1 MSKLLCQCMQNQ
13 RKRTYRNSSWHYRLN
28 FRNTVSTFS
37 FPSPCSSLEFQL
49 IFVIILALVRRTFH
63 SAEIFIHEPSLNR
76 SLFPS
81 NLNSQRLDMLYA
93 CLVSAK
99 SLLDNIFAL
108 PLSSY
113 YGFSIITLSQL
124 GYGLST
130 AFKLFFI
137 EVPGW
142 DLTYVRSTVNL
153 LQYFEHFI
161 AKFEQA
167 GAQIDNTQPTP
178 TRISFCT
185 GCSRAMGRV
194 KGWYEVRLAAE
205 TEEKQRE
212 QQTGLTGIDDILGA
226 ENFNYW
232 DEAFFK
238 GDWEEIMGDFM
249 QQ

>member
-1 MSKLLCQCMQNQ
+1 VG
-13 RKRTYRNSSWHYRLN
+13 
-28 FRNTVSTFS
+28 FA
-37 FPSPCSSLEFQL
+37 
-49 IFVIILALVRRTFH
+49 ALVRRSYY
-63 SAEIFIHEPSLNR
+63 SAELFIHEPSLYR
-76 SLFPS
+76 SLFPP

-93 CLVSAK
+93 CLISAK
-99 SLLDNIFAL
+99 SLLDILLAL

-130 AFKLFFI
+130 VFKLSFI

-142 DLTYVRSTVNL
+142 DLTHVRSTVNL

-161 AKFEQA
+161 SNFEQV
-167 GAQIDNTQPTP
+167 GAQIDNSQPTLAK
-178 TRISFCT
+178 IAFCT

-194 KGWYEVRLAAE
+194 KGWYEARLAAE
-205 TEEKQRE
+205 TEEKQQE
-212 QQTGLTGIDDILGA
+212 EQTGLTGIDDILGA

-238 GDWEEIMGDFM
+238 EDWEQIMGDFM